1 MQKGFFLL
9 SKNAV
14 EETTER
20 LSYKRH
26 GKEDRAEREKANDG
40 AGIMRKR
47 LRKNPWFSCMTFLLK
62 SSGREELR
70 CHFSVSFMAT

>member
-1 MQKGFFLL
+1 MLTSATATEDNTKWKKKVQKGFFLL
-9 SKNAV
+9 SKNAM

-47 LRKNPWFSCMTFLLK
+47 LRKTHGFL
-62 SSGREELR
+62 
-70 CHFSVSFMAT
+70 A